1 MSTMVEVMGGDE
13 KAVAY
18 LALAVEDGAEVSDLS
33 RADAER
39 VAEFARAVLG
49 VPATVRV
56 SGPVRVLSRE
66 FKVVR

>member
-1 MSTMVEVMGGDE
+1 MVEVMGDDE

-18 LALAVEDGAEVSDLS
+18 LALAVEDGAEVADLS
-33 RADAER
+33 LVDAER
-39 VAEFARAVLG
+39 VAEFARTVLG